1 MLDLAREL
9 NQNGF
14 DVKFYSYVPR
24 KRAKKFGMDPKCVV
38 SFFWVLFPFLALEH
52 YTKHAKWAVNLRRWA
67 LDSLCLLFMRRCDI
81 IISMSGE
88 FNRSNRKVKR
98 LGGYV
103 IIERGSK
110 HILEQKRI
118 LESIPSQ
125 KGKIVINQSNIDRE
139 VSDYNIADYI
149 SIAAQHVKDSFIKY
163 GFPEEK
169 LYVNPYGVELSMFK
183 PLPAINKEY
192 DVIMT
197 GTWSFQKG
205 CDLITSAFVNT
216 DVKVLHVGGIGDCE
230 FPIAS
235 NFVHVDKVD
244 QSDLVYFY
252 NLAKVFV
259 MPSRQDGFG
268 MVYSQAMA
276 CNLPIVGSI
285 DSGAPDL
292 KRMIN
297 DSSNIVIIKEY
308 TPESVKLAVEE
319 ALRRYNSQNDE
330 YYAGNAIGELS
341 WKAYGKRYADFLNHI
356 ISMYSTNGN

>member
-1 MLDLAREL
+1 MVG
-9 NQNGF
+9 N
-14 DVKFYSYVPR
+14 
-24 KRAKKFGMDPKCVV
+24 
-38 SFFWVLFPFLALEH
+38 
-52 YTKHAKWAVNLRRWA
+52 
-67 LDSLCLLFMRRCDI
+67 
-81 IISMSGE
+81 
-88 FNRSNRKVKR
+88 
-98 LGGYV
+98 
-103 IIERGSK
+103 
-110 HILEQKRI
+110 
-118 LESIPSQ
+118 
-125 KGKIVINQSNIDRE
+125 
-139 VSDYNIADYI
+139 
-149 SIAAQHVKDSFIKY
+149 
-163 GFPEEK
+163 
-169 LYVNPYGVELSMFK
+169 
-183 PLPAINKEY
+183 
-192 DVIMT
+192 
-197 GTWSFQKG
+197 WSFQKG
-205 CDLITSAFVNT
+205 CDLIISAFVNT
-216 DVKVLHVGGIGDCE
+216 GVNVLHVGGIGDCE

-292 KRMIN
+292 KRMLN

-319 ALRRYNSQNDE
+319 ALRRYNSRNDE

-341 WKAYGKRYADFLNHI
+341 WNAYGKRYADFLNHI